1 MNEEDFSK
9 AEIDAIEAACK
20 RIENM
25 MKVGADPELGCLTT
39 YFLMID
45 NQCEHE
51 NRFILLVLLVTTL
64 SVT

>member
-25 MKVGADPELGCLTT
+25 MKVCGLTMVWLN
-39 YFLMID
+39 F
-45 NQCEHE
+45 
-51 NRFILLVLLVTTL
+51 LLVKTISWNIKVYHEF
-64 SVT
+64 